1 MPGATELGHAA
12 ARAADEIVSRSPA
25 LVGSTAP
32 DRELVGLALSAMA
45 EAGLFDLNYLSADTD
60 RISAEDMKRAVSA
73 VAALAA
79 RSLSLATIYM
89 VNAIFGGAFVAQIAT
104 AQQKRHLLPAIREGR
119 LQLAFAM
126 TEPDAGSDAS
136 AMATRAVA
144 TGQGYAISGDKIFTT
159 GASSAD
165 YILVA
170 ARSSGD
176 EKRAVS
182 LFLVPGGAEGV
193 SIEPLARVSGNV
205 HASCRVTLR
214 DVHVGPEQLLGGPQW
229 LGKAWPIM
237 RFSGSLE
244 RVIVA
249 ATAAGLAK
257 AVTDR
262 AVSFAKERRQFGQP
276 LVSFQSLQHL
286 LVEMRTA
293 EVGMRLFVEHA
304 LEMLAA
310 GEAEQAAS
318 MAKYHCAEQLQ
329 EIVAKG
335 MRIMGGRAFFSFEQ
349 MSRYYCEAPFS
360 LYAGGTNEIQKSL
373 IARSMGI
380 G

>member
-1 MPGATELGHAA
+1 
-12 ARAADEIVSRSPA
+12 
-25 LVGSTAP
+25 
-32 DRELVGLALSAMA
+32 MA
-45 EAGLFDLNYLSADTD
+45 EAGLFNLGYLNSDTD
-60 RISAEDMKRAVSA
+60 HISAEDMKRAVSA
-73 VAALAA
+73 VTALAA

-104 AQQKRHLLPAIREGR
+104 PQQKRHLLPAIREGK

-136 AMATRAVA
+136 AIATRAVA
-144 TGQGYAISGDKIFTT
+144 IGQGFAITGEKIFTT

-165 YILVA
+165 YILVV
-170 ARSSGD
+170 ARNSGD

-193 SIEPLARVSGNV
+193 SIEPLPRVSGNV
-205 HASCRVTLR
+205 HASCRVTMR
-214 DVHVGPEQLLGGPQW
+214 NVHLGPEQLLGGQEW

-244 RVIVA
+244 RIVVA
-249 ATAAGLAK
+249 ATAVGLAD
-257 AVTDR
+257 AIVDR
-262 AVSFAKERRQFGQP
+262 ACSFAKERRQFGQP

-293 EVGMRLFVEHA
+293 QVGMRLFVEHA
-304 LEMLAA
+304 LQMLPA
-310 GEAEQAAS
+310 GEPEQAAS

-329 EIVAKG
+329 QIVAKG
-335 MRIMGGRAFFSFEQ
+335 MRIMGGRAFFSFEP

-360 LYAGGTNEIQKSL
+360 LYAGGTVEIQKSL

>member
-1 MPGATELGHAA
+1 MSPSTELGQIAA
-12 ARAADEIVSRSPA
+12 ATADDLIGQSPA
-25 LVGSTAP
+25 FVGGTEP
-32 DRELVGLALSAMA
+32 DRELVGTALSKMA
-45 EAGLFDLNYLSADTD
+45 AAGLFNLDYLNSDTD
-60 RISAEDMKRAVSA
+60 RISAEDMKRAVS
-73 VAALAA
+73 VVLALAA

-104 AQQKRHLLPAIREGR
+104 PQQKRHLLPAIRDGK

-126 TEPDAGSDAS
+126 TEPDAGSDA
-136 AMATRAVA
+136 AAIATRADA
-144 TGQGYAISGDKIFTT
+144 IGQGFTINGEKIFTT

-165 YILVA
+165 CILVV
-170 ARSSGD
+170 ARVSRED
-176 EKRAVS
+176 KRAVS
-182 LFLVPGGAEGV
+182 LFLVPPGAEGIR
-193 SIEPLARVSGNV
+193 IEPMARVSANV

-214 DVHVGPEQLLGGPQW
+214 DVRLGPEQLLGGTKA
-229 LGKAWPIM
+229 LGKAWPVM

-244 RVIVA
+244 RIVVA
-249 ATAAGLAK
+249 ATAAGLAD
-257 AVTDR
+257 AIIDR
-262 AVSFAKERRQFGQP
+262 ACSFARERRQFGQP
-276 LVSFQSLQHL
+276 IASFQSLQHL

-293 EVGMRLFVEHA
+293 QVGMQLFVEHA
-304 LEMLAA
+304 LQMLAA

-318 MAKYHCAEQLQ
+318 MAKYHCAQQLQ

-360 LYAGGTNEIQKSL
+360 LYAGGTVEMQKSL

>member
-1 MPGATELGHAA
+1 MTGSAELGQIAA
-12 ARAADEIVSRSPA
+12 VAADDLISRFPTF
-25 LVGSTAP
+25 VGGTEP
-32 DRELVGLALSAMA
+32 DRELVGVALSKMA
-45 EAGLFDLNYLSADTD
+45 EAGLFNLGYLNSDTD
-60 RISAEDMKRAVSA
+60 HISAEDMKRAVSA
-73 VAALAA
+73 VTALAA

-89 VNAIFGGAFVAQIAT
+89 VNAIFGGAFVAQIANP
-104 AQQKRHLLPAIREGR
+104 QQKRHLLPAIREGK

-126 TEPDAGSDAS
+126 TEPDAGSDAG
-136 AMATRAVA
+136 AIATRAVA
-144 TGQGYAISGDKIFTT
+144 IGQGFAITGEKIFTT

-165 YILVA
+165 YMLVI
-170 ARSSGD
+170 ARSSD

-193 SIEPLARVSGNV
+193 SIEPLPRVSGNV
-205 HASCRVTLR
+205 NASCRVTMH
-214 DVHVGPEQLLGGPQW
+214 DVRLGPEQLLGGTEW

-244 RVIVA
+244 RIVVA
-249 ATAAGLAK
+249 ATATGLAD
-257 AVTDR
+257 AIIDR
-262 AVSFAKERRQFGQP
+262 GCSFAKERRQFGQP
-276 LVSFQSLQHL
+276 IVSFQSLQHL

-293 EVGMRLFVEHA
+293 QVGMQLFVEHA
-304 LEMLAA
+304 LQMLAA
-310 GEAEQAAS
+310 GDPELAAS
-318 MAKYHCAEQLQ
+318 MAKYYCAEQLQ

-360 LYAGGTNEIQKSL
+360 LYAGGTVEIQKHL

-380 G
+380 A

>member
-1 MPGATELGHAA
+1 MSGSSELGHAA
-12 ARAADEIVSRSPA
+12 ARVADDLILRSSA
-25 LVGSTAP
+25 FVGATAP
-32 DRELVGLALSAMA
+32 DRELVGLALSKMA
-45 EAGLFDLNYLSADTD
+45 QAGLFDLNYLNSNTSH
-60 RISAEDMKRAVSA
+60 ISAEDMKRAVSA
-73 VAALAA
+73 VTAFAA
-79 RSLSLATIYM
+79 RSLSLTTIYM
-89 VNAIFGGAFVAQIAT
+89 VNAIFGGAFVAQIASP
-104 AQQKRHLLPAIREGR
+104 QQKRHLLPAIRAGK

-126 TEPDAGSDAS
+126 TEPDAGSDAG
-136 AMATRAVA
+136 AMGTRAVA

-165 YILVA
+165 YILVV
-170 ARSSGD
+170 ARSGGD
-176 EKRAVS
+176 EKRTVS

-214 DVHVGPEQLLGGPQW
+214 DVRVGPEHLLGGPEW
-229 LGKAWPIM
+229 LGKAWSIM

-244 RVIVA
+244 RIIVA
-249 ATAAGLAK
+249 ATATGLAE

-262 AVSFAKERRQFGQP
+262 ALSFAKERRQFGQP
-276 LVSFQSLQHL
+276 LASFQSLQHL

-293 EVGMRLFVEHA
+293 EIGMRLFVEHA

-310 GEAEQAAS
+310 GEVEQAAS

>member
-1 MPGATELGHAA
+1 
-12 ARAADEIVSRSPA
+12 
-25 LVGSTAP
+25 
-32 DRELVGLALSAMA
+32 MA
-45 EAGLFDLNYLSADTD
+45 EAGLFDLGYLTSDLD
-60 RISAEDMKRAVSA
+60 RISAEDMKRAVS
-73 VAALAA
+73 VVTALAA

-89 VNAIFGGAFVAQIAT
+89 VNAIFGGAFVAQIAN
-104 AQQKRHLLPAIREGR
+104 AQQKRDLLVAIREGK

-126 TEPDAGSDAS
+126 TEPDAGSDAG
-136 AMATRAVA
+136 AIATRAVA
-144 TGQGYAISGDKIFTT
+144 IGQGFAITGEKIFTT

-165 YILVA
+165 YMLVV
-170 ARSSGD
+170 ARSSD

-193 SIEPLARVSGNV
+193 SIEPLPRVSGNV
-205 HASCRVTLR
+205 HASCRVTMH
-214 DVHVGPEQLLGGPQW
+214 DVRLGPEQLLGGPEW

-237 RFSGSLE
+237 RFSASLE
-244 RVIVA
+244 RIVVA
-249 ATAAGLAK
+249 ATATGLAD
-257 AVTDR
+257 AIVDR
-262 AVSFAKERRQFGQP
+262 ALSFARERRQFGQP

-293 EVGMRLFVEHA
+293 AVGMRLFVEHA

-310 GEAEQAAS
+310 GKPEQAAS

-349 MSRYYCEAPFS
+349 MSRDYCEAPFS
-360 LYAGGTNEIQKSL
+360 LYAGGTVEIQKSL
-373 IARSMGI
+373 RSMGI

>member
-1 MPGATELGHAA
+1 
-12 ARAADEIVSRSPA
+12 
-25 LVGSTAP
+25 
-32 DRELVGLALSAMA
+32 MA
-45 EAGLFDLNYLSADTD
+45 EAGLFDLGYLTLELDH
-60 RISAEDMKRAVSA
+60 ISAEDMKRAVS
-73 VAALAA
+73 VVTALAG

-89 VNAIFGGAFVAQIAT
+89 VNAIFGGAFVAQLASP
-104 AQQKRHLLPAIREGR
+104 QQKRHLLPAIREGR

-136 AMATRAVA
+136 AIATHAVA
-144 TGQGYAISGDKIFTT
+144 IGQGFAITGDKIFTT

-165 YILVA
+165 YILVV

-176 EKRAVS
+176 EKRALS
-182 LFLVPGGAEGV
+182 LFLVPSNAEGV
-193 SIEPLARVSGNV
+193 SIEPLPRVSGNL

-214 DVHVGPEQLLGGPQW
+214 DVRLGPEQLLGGPKR

-244 RVIVA
+244 RIVVA
-249 ATAAGLAK
+249 ATATGLAD
-257 AVTDR
+257 AIVDR
-262 AVSFAKERRQFGQP
+262 ALSFAKERRQFGQP

-293 EVGMRLFVEHA
+293 AVGMRLFVEHA
-304 LEMLAA
+304 LQMLAA
-310 GEAEQAAS
+310 GEPEQAAS
-318 MAKYHCAEQLQ
+318 MAKYYCAEQLQ

-360 LYAGGTNEIQKSL
+360 LYAGGTIEIQKSL
-373 IARSMGI
+373 IARSLGI